1 MIPLLNGLKIMFK
14 FISIVIIIFTIA
26 YAEEKNIYD
35 PDSLVVLEILDSNGF
50 SHDYFY
56 DVVWHLG
63 QVSVN
68 DSDWR
73 IYRLYLKAGDPQSV
87 PPILPGKLCCL
98 PSSIGDLFCLNW
110 LEVPH
115 HNLEKI
121 PDEISKLENVGILDL
136 RYNPLKNIQSEIA
149 QISRLAYLGL
159 SHTDITSMPDEFLD
173 LDSMRPCN
181 IAVDT
186 INGNIYPIGV
196 IDLCGLENFTLTER
210 QKAWAGVA
218 DYEEYKQKYC
228 QETAVKEPDVNSKK
242 PVASG
247 IHAVVTGYTLR
258 LTLKREGVLSLSLY
272 NSSGRHVSV
281 IFRRKSLSKGSHSIQ
296 LSKNIPPGVYFL
308 RGKIGGMRFSRRV
321 VVTGGI

>member
-1 MIPLLNGLKIMFK
+1 LCKYYKI
-14 FISIVIIIFTIA
+14 ILILIIILQCSLS
-26 YAEEKNIYD
+26 EEIRWKNLND
-35 PDSLVVLEILDSNGF
+35 RDSLAVLTLLDSNNI
-50 SHDYFY
+50 SHNEFWNI
-56 DVVWHLG
+56 VWDLIKVTA
-63 QVSVN
+63 Q
-68 DSDWR
+68 DTEWT
-73 IYRLYLKAGDPQSV
+73 IIRLYLKVDSLPAPLYNI
-87 PPILPGKLCCL
+87 PPEIENLERLVCL
-98 PSSIGDLFCLNW
+98 TI
-110 LEVPH
+110 PH
-115 HNLEKI
+115 HNVDKLPK
-121 PDEISKLENVGILDL
+121 EIGNMDWMQALDL
-136 RYNPLKNIQSEIA
+136 RYNPISEIPVEIA
-149 QISRLAYLGL
+149 QCPLLRYLGL
-159 SHTDITSMPDEFLD
+159 AHTNVTSLPDEFVEIDVLK
-173 LDSMRPCN
+173 PIN

-186 INGNIYPIGV
+186 INGNIYPHG

-258 LTLKREGVLSLSLY
+258 LTLKREGVLSLSLF
-272 NSSGRHVSV
+272 NSSGRQVSV